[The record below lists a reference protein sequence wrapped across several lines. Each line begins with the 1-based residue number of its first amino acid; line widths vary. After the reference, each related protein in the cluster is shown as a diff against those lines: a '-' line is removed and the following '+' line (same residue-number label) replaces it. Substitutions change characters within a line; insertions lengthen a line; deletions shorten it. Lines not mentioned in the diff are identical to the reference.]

1 MFENANRGL
10 LNWFIDLSTR
20 QTFISTRHCARL
32 HFAIPILPSLI
43 GNATRRAF
51 VSLVDLCLT
60 EQVDALLLAGDL
72 YDGEQTSMKTARF
85 LAEQIRRLDEA
96 GIRVFIIRGN
106 HDAMS
111 KITKELTF
119 PESVT
124 IFGGRAEAVSIENED
139 GGIPVTIHGLSFA
152 KPQAPESLL
161 PCFKPAIEGA
171 VNIGMM
177 HTSLGGAP
185 GHDIYAPCS
194 IAELQASSFRYWAL
208 GHIHKR
214 SVVEGDC
221 TIVMPGILQGRDIN
235 EAGPKSATLATIGDD
250 GSIRIEERITSVAQF
265 ERIGVDVSDVADW
278 PELVAAVASALE
290 KAREAASCPHLV
302 GRVQLSGKTLL
313 AWRIRRDMDLL
324 TEEAR
329 NRASAIGQC
338 WVEKVETGCAGPDRS
353 TGHAADP
360 LSELRLLIDKD
371 VVGSEAFQAEVQQI
385 ALELRGQLP
394 PECRGILGLD
404 EASEKAALADLIGEG
419 ADDVIARLH
428 ALDIEESR

>member
-1 MFENANRGL
+1 MVYRFVHAADVHLDSPLRSL
-10 LNWFIDLSTR
+10 ALCDPDL
-20 QTFISTRHCARL
+20 AE
-32 HFAIPILPSLI
+32 LI
-43 GNATRRAF
+43 GNTTRRAF
-51 VSLVDLCLT
+51 ASLVDLCLN

-111 KITKELTF
+111 KITKELTL
-119 PESVT
+119 PESVK
-124 IFGGRAEAVSIENED
+124 IFGHRAEAISLENGD

-161 PCFKPAIEGA
+161 PRFKPPIEGA

-185 GHDIYAPCS
+185 GHDRYAPCS
-194 IAELQASSFRYWAL
+194 IAELQASGFRYWAL

-221 TIVMPGILQGRDIN
+221 TLVMPGILQGRDIN

-250 GSIRIEERITSVAQF
+250 GSIRLEEHITSVAQF
-265 ERIGVDVSDVADW
+265 ERIGVDVTDVADW
-278 PELVAAVASALE
+278 PQLIATITDALE
-290 KAREAASCPHLV
+290 KARETASCSHLV
-302 GRVQLSGKTLL
+302 GRLQLSGKTRL
-313 AWRIRRDMDLL
+313 AWRIRRDLDLL

-329 NRASAIGQC
+329 NRASVIGQC
-338 WVEKVETGCAGPDRS
+338 WIEKVETGCSGPDRS
-353 TGHAADP
+353 TNPAADP
-360 LSELRLLIDKD
+360 LFELRSLIDKD
-371 VVGSEAFQAEVQQI
+371 VIGSEAFQAEVEQI

-394 PECRGILGLD
+394 LECRGMFGLD
-404 EASEKAALADLIGEG
+404 EASEKVAIAELVSEG

-428 ALDIEESR
+428 VLDIEESR